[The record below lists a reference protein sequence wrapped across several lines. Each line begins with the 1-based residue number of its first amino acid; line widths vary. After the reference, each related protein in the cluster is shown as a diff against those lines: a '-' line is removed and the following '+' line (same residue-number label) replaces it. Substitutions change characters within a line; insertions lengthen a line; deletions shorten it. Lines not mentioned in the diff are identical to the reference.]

1 MCNTWDRIR
10 IRILICIKTMPFY
23 NTSCALVPLIS
34 FHIKSFLL
42 AEERKNLF
50 SSAIVLMD
58 RVAKDCVHPQK
69 MQQRQRP
76 AQLQDPDWGLS
87 GLSGL
92 RKNSS
97 SQTWNNMSNVRR
109 QISTDTNK
117 IEERKR
123 KWKSCCQKQAWLRRR
138 KIRKHDSEHTCRAL
152 TQSLLH
158 APRGHDGV
166 LHRPDQTRPS

>member
-10 IRILICIKTMPFY
+10 IRIWICIKTMPFHK
-23 NTSCALVPLIS
+23 TSCALVPLIS

-76 AQLQDPDWGLS
+76 AQLEDPPREQLTGFTFFHIRRTSFFLTMIPPAEINLTMCTVCCVFPWGFIFFLVHTPTTFW
-87 GLSGL
+87 LL
-92 RKNSS
+92 LPLVRLWIL
-97 SQTWNNMSNVRR
+97 TW
-109 QISTDTNK
+109 
-117 IEERKR
+117 
-123 KWKSCCQKQAWLRRR
+123 
-138 KIRKHDSEHTCRAL
+138 
-152 TQSLLH
+152 
-158 APRGHDGV
+158 
-166 LHRPDQTRPS
+166 